1 MNISPFFLLPLQ
13 KFSSHPEFSRYFDTN
28 RGRVCRTRY
37 ASRIYSANSSTRGN
51 ERYGKWRGGI
61 KDGKERTT
69 REENERKILL
79 SVIFLA
85 RPLSLSFVLRYRRNR
100 SVIIWRLFGYIYP
113 NIYPNGPPT
122 FPLGKIKYLAALTV
136 ALRGR
141 IPFVSQRRT
150 SYIVSNSA
158 SRHRDYR
165 EERSGGREGGRG
177 RKRKESKNV
186 TCSTR
191 YREISPLLKYNEA
204 RNLRIKGSCFQWR
217 HDWNVPQR
225 GTILIT
231 EIFFQRGGRTE
242 YKSHPRLVNINIVRV
257 SIEKRN
263 ANSTPTG
270 EVSLFLPFCFLFFF
284 FSSFFLFFS
293 FLFLS
298 WNYSFAGV
306 RLARIWLRIND
317 PFNIPRIS
325 SASSPQSSSN
335 WIFSFAKNKSLYPTW
350 KSSFA
355 RRKVQKGLFKGL
367 NPNPPCFPSTEFDR
381 LERIIEE
388 QRIPVRKFLPL
399 SKCLLMLWKIKQRS
413 FFSPEHWNQ
422 RSRREE
428 I

>member
-1 MNISPFFLLPLQ
+1 MRGEHFSFFSTPSPKILFPSGIFALFRYESRPRLPHQL
-13 KFSSHPEFSRYFDTN
+13 RL
-28 RGRVCRTRY
+28 
-37 ASRIYSANSSTRGN
+37 ANLFCQLEYPWQRAI
-51 ERYGKWRGGI
+51 WRGGI

-217 HDWNVPQR
+217 HD
-225 GTILIT
+225 
-231 EIFFQRGGRTE
+231 
-242 YKSHPRLVNINIVRV
+242 
-257 SIEKRN
+257 
-263 ANSTPTG
+263 
-270 EVSLFLPFCFLFFF
+270 
-284 FSSFFLFFS
+284 
-293 FLFLS
+293 
-298 WNYSFAGV
+298 
-306 RLARIWLRIND
+306 
-317 PFNIPRIS
+317 
-325 SASSPQSSSN
+325 
-335 WIFSFAKNKSLYPTW
+335 
-350 KSSFA
+350 
-355 RRKVQKGLFKGL
+355 
-367 NPNPPCFPSTEFDR
+367 
-381 LERIIEE
+381 
-388 QRIPVRKFLPL
+388 
-399 SKCLLMLWKIKQRS
+399 
-413 FFSPEHWNQ
+413 
-422 RSRREE
+422 
-428 I
+428 

>member
-37 ASRIYSANSSTRGN
+37 ASRIYSTNSSTRGN

-122 FPLGKIKYLAALTV
+122 FPLGKIKYLVALTV

-165 EERSGGREGGRG
+165 EERSGGREGEEEEGEQECYVLHALSRNFAPIKVQRGEKSANKGIVLPVAPRLKRSATRHHFNYRNIFPTGRAD
-177 RKRKESKNV
+177 RIQKPPPSSKYKYR
-186 TCSTR
+186 SSF
-191 YREISPLLKYNEA
+191 YRE
-204 RNLRIKGSCFQWR
+204 
-217 HDWNVPQR
+217 
-225 GTILIT
+225 T
-231 EIFFQRGGRTE
+231 
-242 YKSHPRLVNINIVRV
+242 
-257 SIEKRN
+257 
-263 ANSTPTG
+263 
-270 EVSLFLPFCFLFFF
+270 
-284 FSSFFLFFS
+284 
-293 FLFLS
+293 
-298 WNYSFAGV
+298 
-306 RLARIWLRIND
+306 
-317 PFNIPRIS
+317 
-325 SASSPQSSSN
+325 
-335 WIFSFAKNKSLYPTW
+335 
-350 KSSFA
+350 
-355 RRKVQKGLFKGL
+355 
-367 NPNPPCFPSTEFDR
+367 
-381 LERIIEE
+381 
-388 QRIPVRKFLPL
+388 
-399 SKCLLMLWKIKQRS
+399 
-413 FFSPEHWNQ
+413 
-422 RSRREE
+422 
-428 I
+428 

>member
-1 MNISPFFLLPLQ
+1 M
-13 KFSSHPEFSRYFDTN
+13 E
-28 RGRVCRTRY
+28 
-37 ASRIYSANSSTRGN
+37 
-51 ERYGKWRGGI
+51 
-61 KDGKERTT
+61 
-69 REENERKILL
+69 
-79 SVIFLA
+79 
-85 RPLSLSFVLRYRRNR
+85 
-100 SVIIWRLFGYIYP
+100 
-113 NIYPNGPPT
+113 
-122 FPLGKIKYLAALTV
+122 
-136 ALRGR
+136 
-141 IPFVSQRRT
+141 
-150 SYIVSNSA
+150 
-158 SRHRDYR
+158 
-165 EERSGGREGGRG
+165 GGREGGRG

-367 NPNPPCFPSTEFDR
+367 NPNPLCFPSTEFDR

-388 QRIPVRKFLPL
+388 QRIPVR
-399 SKCLLMLWKIKQRS
+399 S
-413 FFSPEHWNQ
+413 FFHFSNAC
-422 RSRREE
+422 
-428 I
+428 

>member
-1 MNISPFFLLPLQ
+1 MQIPPRPE
-13 KFSSHPEFSRYFDTN
+13 KFPCFS
-28 RGRVCRTRY
+28 
-37 ASRIYSANSSTRGN
+37 
-51 ERYGKWRGGI
+51 
-61 KDGKERTT
+61 
-69 REENERKILL
+69 L
-79 SVIFLA
+79 
-85 RPLSLSFVLRYRRNR
+85 
-100 SVIIWRLFGYIYP
+100 
-113 NIYPNGPPT
+113 
-122 FPLGKIKYLAALTV
+122 
-136 ALRGR
+136 
-141 IPFVSQRRT
+141 FVS
-150 SYIVSNSA
+150 
-158 SRHRDYR
+158 
-165 EERSGGREGGRG
+165 
-177 RKRKESKNV
+177 
-186 TCSTR
+186 
-191 YREISPLLKYNEA
+191 
-204 RNLRIKGSCFQWR
+204 
-217 HDWNVPQR
+217 
-225 GTILIT
+225 
-231 EIFFQRGGRTE
+231 FF
-242 YKSHPRLVNINIVRV
+242 
-257 SIEKRN
+257 
-263 ANSTPTG
+263 
-270 EVSLFLPFCFLFFF
+270 CF

-335 WIFSFAKNKSLYPTW
+335 WIFSFAKNKFLYPTW